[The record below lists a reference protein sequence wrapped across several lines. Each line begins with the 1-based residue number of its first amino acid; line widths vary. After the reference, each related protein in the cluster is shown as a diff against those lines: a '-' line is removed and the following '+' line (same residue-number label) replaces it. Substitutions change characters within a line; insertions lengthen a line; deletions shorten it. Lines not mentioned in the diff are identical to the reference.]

1 MRRHVELENLIAPIV
16 DSLGL
21 TWVGLQYFPQG
32 KRSILRLFVD
42 KPGGVSVDDCGT
54 VSRQV
59 DAVLSVENP
68 ITGEYTLE
76 VSSPGLDR
84 LLFSLEQCREQI
96 GKMVSV
102 QLVVPKAGARNF
114 KGRLGR
120 VEGSLIS
127 LLTESGELTFSFEDM
142 NEMRLVPVW
151 SV

>member
-1 MRRHVELENLIAPIV
+1 MRRHAALENLIAPIV
-16 DSLGL
+16 GSLGL

-32 KRSILRLFVD
+32 KRSVLRLFVD
-42 KPGGVSVDDCGT
+42 KPGGLSVEDCGR

-59 DAVLSVENP
+59 NTVLSVENP

-84 LLFSLEQCREQI
+84 LLFSVEQCHEQI
-96 GKMVSV
+96 GKSV
-102 QLVVPKAGARNF
+102 FIQLVVPKAGTRNF
-114 KGRLGR
+114 KGKLER

-127 LLTESGELTFSFEDM
+127 ILTESGEVTFSFDDM
-142 NEMRLVPVW
+142 SEMRLVPAW

>member
-1 MRRHVELENLIAPIV
+1 MQRHAALEKLIAPLAE
-16 DSLGL
+16 SLGL

-42 KPGGVSVDDCGT
+42 KAGGVDVEDCSR

-59 DAVLSVENP
+59 QAVLSVENP
-68 ITGEYTLE
+68 ISGEYTLE

-96 GKMVSV
+96 GKKVSI
-102 QLVVPKAGARNF
+102 QLMVPKAGARNF
-114 KGRLGR
+114 KG
-120 VEGSLIS
+120 SLARIEAS
-127 LLTESGELTFSFEDM
+127 EIFLLTSAGEERFSFDEIS
-142 NEMRLVPVW
+142 EMRLVPEW